1 MKKMVGVMPLWDD
14 EKESIWMLPAYIEG
28 LNAAGMDSVIF
39 PMTRDEDE
47 VKRLIGF
54 CDQILLTGG
63 HDVNPSLYHE
73 VPVNESVE
81 WNETRDVMEEM
92 VISYALAQDMPVL
105 GICRGLQILNVALGG
120 TLYQELPLQNT
131 SDTEHHLTPPYDR
144 AVHTVQILRDT
155 PLYELLQKKQTGV
168 NSIHHQAIRKLAPD
182 LREMAVSE
190 DGLVEAVYMPG
201 RRFVWALQWHPEYGF
216 RSHEDCLAIF
226 QAFSRA

>member
-81 WNETRDVMEEM
+81 WNGTRDVMEEM
-92 VISYALAQDMPVL
+92 VIS
-105 GICRGLQILNVALGG
+105 
-120 TLYQELPLQNT
+120 
-131 SDTEHHLTPPYDR
+131 
-144 AVHTVQILRDT
+144 
-155 PLYELLQKKQTGV
+155 
-168 NSIHHQAIRKLAPD
+168 
-182 LREMAVSE
+182 
-190 DGLVEAVYMPG
+190 
-201 RRFVWALQWHPEYGF
+201 
-216 RSHEDCLAIF
+216 
-226 QAFSRA
+226 

>member
-73 VPVNESVE
+73 VN
-81 WNETRDVMEEM
+81 R
-92 VISYALAQDMPVL
+92 
-105 GICRGLQILNVALGG
+105 LNGM
-120 TLYQELPLQNT
+120 
-131 SDTEHHLTPPYDR
+131 R
-144 AVHTVQILRDT
+144 
-155 PLYELLQKKQTGV
+155 
-168 NSIHHQAIRKLAPD
+168 
-182 LREMAVSE
+182 REMSWKRWSYPMHWLRICLSWESAG
-190 DGLVEAVYMPG
+190 DC
-201 RRFVWALQWHPEYGF
+201 RF
-216 RSHEDCLAIF
+216 
-226 QAFSRA
+226 